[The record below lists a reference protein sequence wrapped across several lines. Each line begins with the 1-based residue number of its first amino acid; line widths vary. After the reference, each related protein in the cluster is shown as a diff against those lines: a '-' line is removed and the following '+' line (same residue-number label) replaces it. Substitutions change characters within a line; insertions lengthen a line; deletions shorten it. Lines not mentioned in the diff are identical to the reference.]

1 MFSWL
6 KKKPAGTPKTAG
18 NARQIMEA
26 FLKEPTGK
34 STTVIPMVCKKL
46 RELGDEFG
54 IDLATVSVADEYLH
68 HRIVE
73 IERNYFHSEDRPEML
88 SSTVS
93 QYCAVFSAAYLT
105 VFEHR
110 TEAREEILSGI
121 RAMRILSLQR
131 RMFRLGYKEP
141 RANFTGEM
149 LKLFTDAR
157 ASGLADKTLIPYAD
171 ESESSIGAEFA
182 LTALFETAP
191 LQNFA
196 PEQIQYLWR
205 VLLPYSGRI
214 PVKTAPGSL
223 VPFPIGEDGKTY
235 VKLPEGT
242 KAAFYVGPGIG
253 TFEGVSKLAARET
266 DSKKIWEPGQY
277 LPHVN
282 EDKLAEAAAKILSVW
297 KGEEIRRRSERQS
310 SRTLAPVYVAHGF
323 DLVRKMAAFSAYVN
337 SGGTLGTFDAFRLAQ
352 LQQAIRF
359 DIPIANL
366 TSMGKDITDPSEI
379 LNLLECHAG
388 GESTHR
394 WHVNDRSETGI
405 GLMASGNHPWL
416 VVGKLIALRG
426 SDETEWRLGIVRRVS
441 SKDETKS
448 VGVEL
453 LSRSVIPVGVK
464 RFAGDPNEKL
474 DWHFLYDG
482 ILVEGAESQLLVPPR
497 RLEGELQIT
506 FGGGKR
512 RHVKVLPQM
521 QELEGVE
528 AHSCV
533 VERV

>member
-1 MFSWL
+1 MFRWL
-6 KKKPAGTPKTAG
+6 KKKSADNTG
-18 NARQIMEA
+18 NARQIMAA
-26 FLKEPTGK
+26 FLKEPAGK
-34 STTVIPMVCKKL
+34 STTVIPMVCKKV
-46 RELGDEFG
+46 RELGEEFG
-54 IDLATVSVADEYLH
+54 IDLATVSMADEYLR

-73 IERNYFHSEDRPEML
+73 IERNYFHSEERPEML

-93 QYCAVFSAAYLT
+93 QYCAVFSSAYVT
-105 VFEHR
+105 VFENR

-131 RMFRLGYKEP
+131 RMFRLGYREP
-141 RANFTGEM
+141 RASVPTEM
-149 LKLFTDAR
+149 LRLYSEAR
-157 ASGLADKTLIPYAD
+157 ASGLADKTVLPYPG

-182 LTALFETAP
+182 LSALFETAP
-191 LQNFA
+191 LQSLA
-196 PEQIQYLWR
+196 QEQIEYLWR

-235 VKLPEGT
+235 AKLPQGAN
-242 KAAFYVGPGIG
+242 AACYVGPGIG
-253 TFEGVSKLAARET
+253 TFEGISKLASRET

-277 LPHVN
+277 LPNVN
-282 EDKLAEAAAKILSVW
+282 EDKLAEMASRVLSVW
-297 KGEEIRRRSERQS
+297 KGEEIRRRSERQT

-323 DLVRKMAAFSAYVN
+323 GLVRKMAAFSAYVN
-337 SGGTLGTFDAFRLAQ
+337 SGGTLGTYDAFRLTQ

-359 DIPIANL
+359 DVPIANL
-366 TSMGKDITDPSEI
+366 TSMGKDVSDPLEI
-379 LNLLECHAG
+379 LNLLECHVG

-394 WHVNDRSETGI
+394 WHVTDRSESGI

-416 VVGKLIALRG
+416 VVGQLIAVRG
-426 SDETEWRLGIVRRVS
+426 SDETEWRVGIVRRVS
-441 SKDETKS
+441 IKDETKS

-464 RFAGDPNEKL
+464 RFGGDPNEKL
-474 DWHFLYDG
+474 DWHYLYDG
-482 ILVEGAESQLLVPPR
+482 ILVEGTESQLLVPPR

-512 RHVKVLPQM
+512 RHVKILPKM

-533 VERV
+533 IERT